1 MYEIHI
7 HIYLLYTRQ
16 HSQQANGGFWTFPL
30 RIIHSFTLL
39 HLSQKVEEVE
49 EEVAGQRYG
58 PGETIY
64 GRVWWRAGQDLPPTY
79 TLTIQRVYVCTGA
92 DG

>member
-1 MYEIHI
+1 M
-7 HIYLLYTRQ
+7 
-16 HSQQANGGFWTFPL
+16 
-30 RIIHSFTLL
+30 
-39 HLSQKVEEVE
+39 EEVE
-49 EEVAGQRYG
+49 EEVVGQRYG

-64 GRVWWRAGQDLPPTY
+64 GRVWWRAGQDLPPSY